1 MLWKRLFA
9 TKSLET
15 LHKEMQEDEGRLR
28 RVLGPIGLTSL
39 GIGAIIGAGI
49 FVMTGRVAAQDAGPA
64 IVVSFVVAGI
74 GCALAAFCYAEF
86 ASMAPV
92 AGSAYTYAYATL
104 GELLAWIIG
113 WDLILEYAMSCAT
126 VAASWSKYFNAFLSN
141 VIGPKWVVPDAWC
154 HDPFSQAN
162 AYMNLPA
169 VFILILVT
177 TILVIGIR
185 ESAAFNTTMVLV
197 KLGVVLFVIAI
208 GVRYVAKPNWNDIP
222 MEARRQPQETAIIGQ
237 GARAGVAEVY
247 VEKVEK
253 TPSGKARNDRIE
265 LLKKESLAQFR
276 LSRIPVVR
284 EATEKQGHLTPEQAK
299 HLDNLADS
307 YRKELPANPADEKAV
322 KAIIA
327 EADSKAPEYAA
338 LKWGILRYLGLNTLL
353 VSIDDSVRSNYFPY
367 GLSGMM
373 LGASLVF
380 FAFIGFD
387 SISTHAEEAIKPQR
401 DVPFGIL
408 ASLCVCTVLYI
419 AVSAI
424 ITGMVP
430 YPEIDEDAA
439 VSTAFSQLAQAEG
452 GNQALQWSAGL
463 IAAGGLAGMTSVLLI
478 TFLSQARV
486 FLAMARDR
494 LLPPGI
500 FGAVHPKFK
509 TPHRSTMLTG
519 VLITIVAAF
528 TPIGVLEEMVNI
540 GTLLAFVIVCGAVLM
555 LRIKRPDAQRPFRC
569 PAVFVVAP
577 LGIVV
582 NVIMMLFLPIDTWLR
597 LVVWLVIGLVLY
609 FGYGYSRSSLG
620 KRLAAQEA

>member
-1 MLWKRLFA
+1 MFMKRLFA
-9 TKSLET
+9 TKSLEM
-15 LHKEMQEDEGRLR
+15 LHKEMNEDEGRLR

-64 IVVSFVVAGI
+64 IVVSYVVAGI

-126 VAASWSKYFNAFLSN
+126 VAASWSKYFNEFLR
-141 VIGPKWVVPDAWC
+141 VCFGPNWVVPSQWC
-154 HDPFSQAN
+154 HDRFTQAD

-169 VFILILVT
+169 VCILALVT
-177 TILVIGIR
+177 IVLVIGIR
-185 ESAAFNTTMVLV
+185 ESAAFNTVMVLI

-208 GVRYVAKPNWNDIP
+208 GIGYVNKANWTEIP
-222 MEARRQPQETAIIGQ
+222 VEARRQPQETAIVGV
-237 GARAGVAEVY
+237 GAFAGVAEDY
-247 VEKVEK
+247 VKKDEKM
-253 TPSGKARNDRIE
+253 PAGPARDDRIE
-265 LLKKESLAQFR
+265 QLKAEALASFR
-276 LSRIPVVR
+276 LSRIPIVR
-284 EATEKQGHLTPEQAK
+284 EATQKQGHLTPERAK
-299 HLDNLADS
+299 HLDALAED
-307 YRKELPANPADEKAV
+307 YTKRLPNTEADKIAV
-322 KAIIA
+322 QKIIA
-327 EADSKAPEYAA
+327 DADAKAPEAA
-338 LKWGILRYLGLNTLL
+338 AQKWGILRYLGLNTML
-353 VSIDDSVRSNYFPY
+353 VSIDDSVRSNFFPY
-367 GLSGMM
+367 GFSGMM

-408 ASLCVCTVLYI
+408 ASLFVCTILYI
-419 AVSAI
+419 AVSSI

-439 VSTAFSQLAQAEG
+439 VASAFRQLSDAEG
-452 GNQALQWSAGL
+452 GNSMLRASAGL

-478 TFLSQARV
+478 TFLSQARI

-494 LLPPGI
+494 LLPPSV

-509 TPHRSTMLTG
+509 TPHISTMLTG
-519 VLITIVAAF
+519 AVIMIVAAF

-540 GTLLAFVIVCGAVLM
+540 GTLLAFVIVCGAVLL
-555 LRIKRPDAQRPFRC
+555 LRMRRPDATRPFRC
-569 PAVFVVAP
+569 PALFLVAP

-582 NVIMMLFLPIDTWLR
+582 NVIMMLFLPKETWFR
-597 LVVWLVIGLVLY
+597 LLIWLAIGLVIY

-620 KRLAAQEA
+620 KRLEGRQA